1 MGGGRREGE
10 REKQER
16 ERERERERGERNK
29 MRENS
34 YLKVYYSKLDNNP
47 LF

>member
-1 MGGGRREGE
+1 MGGGKEGRRE
-10 REKQER
+10 RKAR